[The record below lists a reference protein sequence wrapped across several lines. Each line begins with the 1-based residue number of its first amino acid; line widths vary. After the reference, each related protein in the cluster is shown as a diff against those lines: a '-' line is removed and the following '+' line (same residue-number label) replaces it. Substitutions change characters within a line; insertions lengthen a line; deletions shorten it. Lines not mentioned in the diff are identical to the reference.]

1 MSYTV
6 TFTKSAR
13 KELLKLPKKAIRK
26 IAPSIDALES
36 DPRPSGCK
44 KMQSAEDNLYR
55 IRVGDYRIIYK
66 VEDRVQVVHVRKIG
80 HRRDVYRL

>member
-1 MSYTV
+1 VSYKV
-6 TFTKSAR
+6 TFAKSAI
-13 KELLKLPKKAIRK
+13 KELQKLPKKAIQK

-44 KMQSAEDNLYR
+44 KMQSVEANLYR

-66 VEDRVQVVHVRKIG
+66 VEDEIQIVHVRKIG